1 MTDPLHALY
10 QARPYPPMSHP
21 VTHPAL
27 IAAAATLAGLDPVA
41 ADHARVLEIGC
52 ASGHNLLPLAQA
64 YPQAQFVGVDF
75 SEPAIQLAREA
86 ATAAKLNN
94 ISFVAKDLRAFDP
107 GEDRFDY
114 VIAHGVFSWVDQQT
128 QTALLDLCQKALA
141 PSGVACIS
149 YNVLP
154 GWALRQ
160 PLAMLAGALAKH
172 PSAAATSELPLNG
185 LPDLF
190 DAFFAESTTSY
201 GEHLRQNAHDMAAK
215 GPDIL
220 AFDDLAPINQ
230 PCYFVEFLDAANRAG
245 LRYLGE
251 SNPSENTPTELPD
264 AAREKLKVY
273 ADDPRLLQ
281 QLIDFLLGRTF
292 RTSLLSR
299 TDGAELIDITY
310 QRVLGLAARTSLRHA
325 GSLRDFSAGARMRFT
340 SGEEDVVTELDH
352 PEAKALL
359 SSLIEVSPACPPLS
373 DTLAAMHALMQ
384 PGGNHDI
391 SPPRLAR
398 LVMDGVR
405 HGWIELRAAPV
416 AVPPHPGAMP
426 AMSPLHLHHAGRN
439 EPLVDVYHQ
448 PCSFREPAHYPIA
461 AAMDGTRTL
470 DELAEIA
477 RQQDPALDFRGWL
490 HHLHIRGLVQ

>member
-27 IAAAATLAGLDPVA
+27 LAAAATLAGLDPSA
-41 ADHARVLEIGC
+41 ADYARVLEIGC

-64 YPQAQFVGVDF
+64 YPQAHFTGIDF
-75 SEPAIQLAREA
+75 SEPAIELAREA
-86 ATAAKLNN
+86 AAAAMLDN
-94 ISFVAKDLRAFDP
+94 ISFIAADLRTFDP
-107 GEDRFDY
+107 GPERFDY
-114 VIAHGVFSWVDQQT
+114 VIAHGVFSWVDQET
-128 QTALLDLCQKALA
+128 QAALLSLCHNALT

-149 YNVLP
+149 YNVMP

-160 PLAMLAGALAKH
+160 PLAMLASALANH
-172 PSAAATSELPLNG
+172 PSAATTSELPLNG

-230 PCYFVEFLDAANRAG
+230 PCYFVEFLDAATTAG

-251 SNPSENTPTELPD
+251 SNPSENTPADLPD
-264 AAREKLKVY
+264 AARAKLKIY

-299 TDGAELIDITY
+299 TDGTELIEITY
-310 QRVLGLAARTSLRHA
+310 QRILGLAARTTLQHA
-325 GSLRDFSAGARMRFT
+325 GSLRDFSPGARMRFT
-340 SGEEDVVTELDH
+340 AGDEEVVIELDH
-352 PEAKALL
+352 PVAKALL
-359 SSLIEVSPACPPLS
+359 SSLINASPACPPLAE
-373 DTLAAMHALMQ
+373 TIAAMHSLL
-384 PGGNHDI
+384 PEGEHDI
-391 SPPRLAR
+391 SPTRLAR

-416 AVPPHPGAMP
+416 ALPNHPGEMP
-426 AMSPLHLHHAGRN
+426 AMSPLHLHHASRN
-439 EPLVDVYHQ
+439 EPLVDIYHQ

-461 AAMDGTRTL
+461 AAMDGTRSL
-470 DELAEIA
+470 DELAQIA
-477 RQQDPALDFRGWL
+477 KQQDPALDFRGWL
-490 HHLHIRGLVQ
+490 QHLHLRGLVH

>member
-27 IAAAATLAGLDPVA
+27 IAAAATLAGLHPVA

-64 YPQAQFVGVDF
+64 YPEAQFTGIDF

-86 ATAAKLNN
+86 AAAAMLDN
-94 ISFVAKDLRAFDP
+94 ITFIAADLRTFDP
-107 GEDRFDY
+107 GDGLFDY
-114 VIAHGVFSWVDQQT
+114 VIAHGVFSWVDHET
-128 QTALLDLCQKALA
+128 ATALLSLCHNALA
-141 PSGVACIS
+141 PSGVACVS

-160 PLAMLAGALAKH
+160 PLAMLASALANH
-172 PSAAATSELPLNG
+172 PSAAATSDLPLNG

-220 AFDDLAPINQ
+220 AFDDLAPINH
-230 PCYFVEFLDAANRAG
+230 PCYFVEFLDASNRAG

-251 SNPSENTPTELPD
+251 SNPSENTPAELPD
-264 AAREKLKVY
+264 AAREKLKIY

-299 TDGAELIDITY
+299 TDGTELVDITY

-340 SGEEDVVTELDH
+340 AGDEDVVTELDH

-359 SSLIEVSPACPPLS
+359 SSLIQASPACPPLT
-373 DTLAAMHALMQ
+373 DTIAAMHALL
-384 PGGNHDI
+384 PDGCDT
-391 SPPRLAR
+391 SPQRLAR

-416 AVPPHPGAMP
+416 ALPPPPGEMP
-426 AMSPLHLHHAGRN
+426 AISPLHLHHAGRN

-448 PCSFREPAHYPIA
+448 PCSFREAAHYPIA

-477 RQQDPALDFRGWL
+477 KRQDPALDFRGWL
-490 HHLHIRGLVQ
+490 HHLHIRGLVH